1 MPMDVLMDIAGKFG
15 AASAPLLAFF
25 LWRETVRGD
34 RVEAEKRELNEKVEN
49 LAERSLTAMLETK
62 HTMETFA
69 TLIAA
74 GKK

>member
-1 MPMDVLMDIAGKFG
+1 MEILLDIAGKFG

-25 LWRETVRGD
+25 LWRETVRND
-34 RVEAEKRELNEKVEN
+34 RAEQDNRELSKKVEN

>member
-1 MPMDVLMDIAGKFG
+1 MDVLMDIAGKFG
-15 AASAPLLAFF
+15 AAAAPLLAFF
-25 LWRETVRGD
+25 LWRETVRND
-34 RVEAEKRELNEKVEN
+34 RAEAENEKLQDKVEN

>member
-1 MPMDVLMDIAGKFG
+1 MDIASKFG
-15 AASAPLLAFF
+15 AASAPILAVF
-25 LWRETVRGD
+25 LWREMQRNAS
-34 RVEAEKRELNEKVEN
+34 VETEKRELNAKVEN

>member
-1 MPMDVLMDIAGKFG
+1 MDILLEYASKFG
-15 AASAPLLAFF
+15 AAAAPLLAFF
-25 LWRETVRGD
+25 LWRETVRNE
-34 RVEAEKRELNEKVEN
+34 RVEAENQKLNEKVEN
-49 LAERSLTAMLETK
+49 LAERSLTSMLEVK

>member
-1 MPMDVLMDIAGKFG
+1 MDILLEIASKFG

-25 LWRETVRGD
+25 LWRETVRNE
-34 RVEAEKRELNEKVEN
+34 RVEREKQDLNEKVEN

>member
-1 MPMDVLMDIAGKFG
+1 MDVLLDIASKFG
-15 AASAPLLAFF
+15 AAAAPLLAFF
-25 LWRETVRGD
+25 LYRETVRND
-34 RVEAEKRELNEKVEN
+34 RLDDENAKLNEKVEN